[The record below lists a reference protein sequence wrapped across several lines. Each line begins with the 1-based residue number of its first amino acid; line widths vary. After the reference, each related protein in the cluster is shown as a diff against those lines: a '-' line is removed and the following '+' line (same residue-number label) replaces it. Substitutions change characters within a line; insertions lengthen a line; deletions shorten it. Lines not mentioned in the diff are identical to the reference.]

1 MPELQRTRARI
12 GRGLASALLCALLL
26 LGAALALAA
35 CSPAGNGDEREVRGQ
50 VTAVD
55 AGANTFT
62 VRGDDGKDYRFKLVE
77 GSKADLP
84 EIKTHFDRKQPVE
97 VRYRGTTEPYEVIS
111 AH

>member
-1 MPELQRTRARI
+1 MPGLQRTRGRI
-12 GRGLASALLCALLL
+12 GRGLVAALLCALLWAS
-26 LGAALALAA
+26 AALALAG
-35 CSPAGNGDEREVRGQ
+35 CSPSGNGGEREVRGQ
-50 VTAVD
+50 VTALD
-55 AGANTFT
+55 AGASTFT
-62 VRGDDGKDYRFKLVE
+62 VRGADGRDYRFKLVE

>member
-1 MPELQRTRARI
+1 MSGLQRTRARI
-12 GRGLASALLCALLL
+12 GRGLVSALLCALLWAS
-26 LGAALALAA
+26 AALALAA
-35 CSPAGNGDEREVRGQ
+35 CGPTGNGGEREVRGQ

-55 AGANTFT
+55 AAASTFT
-62 VRGDDGKDYRFKLVE
+62 VRGADGRDYRFKLVE